1 MRIVLIGASGFVG
14 RHLVPVLAAH
24 GHGCTV
30 LSRGEP
36 RQRSLRVLPA
46 VRLVRADVY
55 DRVRLESEFTGAD
68 VVFSMAG
75 ILNERGFGGRG
86 FRRAHV
92 ELVEGIVEAARA
104 AGVPRILHVSAM
116 NAGQGRSHYLR
127 TKGEAEALLLDSH
140 LQVSIF
146 RPSVIFGPGDDFF
159 NRFAALL
166 RLSPVLPLA
175 CPNARL
181 QPVYVGDV
189 VQAMVAV
196 LEGDEP
202 PGGSYDLGG
211 PRVYTLRELVE
222 WTAAAIG
229 RSRLVIGLPDWASR
243 LQGRLMGL
251 VPGKPFSYD
260 NYLSLQTD
268 NVTPDNALPRLG
280 ITPAGIEAVVP
291 GYLGVSLRQS
301 RLDAWRRQPPR
312 P

>member
-24 GHGCTV
+24 GHRCTV
-30 LSRGEP
+30 LARGEP
-36 RQRSLRVLPA
+36 RRRSLRVLPA